1 MALGKNLKL
10 NKDKLIG
17 KAEAGTPTETP
28 PTEAVANVTE
38 ETPVAVPPEET
49 PVQENTPAQE
59 ETTPVMDTPLAEVKG
74 ASNGKTTPAK
84 ARVGGRT
91 LEKQAER
98 TGKTLAEPE
107 TSDQARKSNSPRQTS
122 QNQDSD
128 YINEQLNRVLYA
140 LDAFKKGDV
149 SVRLTKQNNDIFSE
163 IAEAYNSMVEMIGG
177 VGGEVSRISKVAGVE
192 GNLKARASAESA
204 SGFWKDM
211 INNINGL
218 VDSIA
223 VPVLEVGKVLK
234 NISRGNLD
242 ETFQIPVSGDFKVMA
257 ETINRTIDNL
267 NLFAGEV
274 TRVALEVGTEGKLGG
289 QASVPNVAGIWK
301 ELTDNVNAMASNLT
315 LQVRDIAKVTTAVAQ
330 GNLDQ
335 KVTVDLKGEMLQLK
349 ENINQMVDSLNI
361 FGDEVTRVAREVGTE
376 GKLGGQAKVPNVG
389 GVWKDLTDNVNT
401 MASNLTS
408 QLRDIANVATA
419 VAKGDLTQKITVNV
433 KGELAELKDNLN
445 QMVDS
450 LNIFADEVTRVAREV
465 GTEGILGGQANVPK
479 VAGVWKELTDNVNSM
494 ASNLTLQ
501 VRDIANVATAVAR
514 GELSQ
519 KITVNVNGELLQ
531 LKDSLNQMVDSLNI
545 FAGEVTRVA
554 LEVGT
559 EGKLGGQASVPN
571 VGGVWKDLTDNVN
584 YMASNLTLQV
594 RDIANVAT
602 AVAKGDLTQKITVDV
617 KGELLQL
624 KDNLNQMVDSLNIFA
639 GEVTRVAREVGTEG
653 KLGGQASVPNVGGVW
668 KDLTDNV
675 NYMASNLTL
684 QVRDI
689 ANVATAVARGDLSQK
704 ITVGVK
710 GELAELKDNLN
721 QMVDS
726 LNIFAGEVTRVA
738 LEVGTEG
745 KLGGQASVPNVAG
758 TWKALTDNVNSMA
771 SNLTLQV
778 RDIAN
783 VATAV
788 ARGDLSQKITVNV
801 KGELLQ
807 LKDNL
812 NQMVDSLNIF
822 AGEVTRVAR
831 EVGTEGK
838 LGGQAAVPNVAGTW
852 KALTDNV
859 NSMASNLT
867 LQVRDIANV
876 ATAVARG
883 DLSQKITVDVK
894 GELLQLK
901 DNLNQMVD
909 SLNIFAG
916 EVTRVAREV
925 GTEGILGGQANVPNV
940 GGVWKDLTENVNYMA
955 GNLTSQVRD
964 IANVATAVARG
975 DLSQKITVDVK
986 GELLELKNNLNQMV
1000 DSLNIF
1006 ADEVTRVAREVGT
1019 EGKLGGQ
1026 ANVPKVRG
1034 TWKELTD
1041 NVNSMASNLTLQVRD
1056 IANVATAVAKGDLT
1070 QKITVDVK
1078 GELLELKNILNQ
1090 MVDSLNIFAGEVT
1103 RVALEVGTEGKLGG
1117 QAAVPNV
1124 AGTWK
1129 MLTDNVNS
1137 MASNLTS
1144 QVRDIANVATAV
1156 AKGDLSQKMTVNVK
1170 GEILQLKDILNQMV
1184 DSLNIFAG
1192 EVTRVALEVGTEG
1205 RLGGQ
1210 AKVPNVAGVWKDLT
1224 DNVNTMA
1231 SNLTLQVRDIANVA
1245 TAVAKGDL
1253 TQKIT
1258 VNVRGELAELK
1269 DNLNQMVDSLN
1280 IFAGEVTRVALE
1292 VGTEGRL
1299 GGQASVPNVAG
1310 VWKDLTDNVN
1320 IMASNLTTQ
1329 VRGIVKVVTAV
1340 SKGDLT
1346 QKLTLQAKGEL
1357 ADLAD
1362 TINSMVEDLNRLAG
1376 EVSRVAR
1383 VAGVE
1388 GKLTERA
1395 TVHGVSG
1402 SWKELVDTLNDLLE
1416 SIVTPVLEVSR
1427 VVRSISEGDLTQ
1439 RVEIHTAGDILAMSN
1454 ALNLAVD
1461 NLNSLLGEINDSSLI
1476 VGSSSE
1482 EMAGKGLE
1490 MNRVTVD
1497 VALAMQQMAEGA
1509 QNQALKTDQAFK
1521 LIEEIMK
1528 ATKETANKADVV
1540 NRSAV
1545 MGEETSQ
1552 LGLKT
1557 VAEVVRNMEEISSS
1571 AALTA
1576 KTIEVLST
1584 RSQEISKSLGVI
1596 TDIAA
1601 QTNLLA
1607 LNAAIEAARAGE
1619 AGRGFAVVAE
1629 EIRKLAEGS
1638 RKSASEINT
1647 LVDDVKK
1654 DTSSAAAAIATM
1666 EGRVLKGKN
1675 ATFEASGAFKNI
1687 ATSSGETLRSAQDI
1701 LVSTE
1706 VQKTSIGDVVK
1717 YVEEVVAIAE
1727 QTATGTQ
1734 QVAVTAKQ
1742 LSASMQEL
1750 TTSSQRL
1757 NDIADDL
1764 QISISAFKLV
1774 NGNLVYPNRNARKL
1788 TAVPSARKRSY
1799 QGDDANDVDF
1809 DRKLNGKKPLKNR
1822 GQE

>member
-17 KAEAGTPTETP
+17 KTENGTPVEASTEGAALAP
-28 PTEAVANVTE
+28 VENPAN
-38 ETPVAVPPEET
+38 AQPEEM
-49 PVQENTPAQE
+49 PAQE
-59 ETTPVMDTPLAEVKG
+59 VATPEVHLPLVET
-74 ASNGKTTPAK
+74 NGRTATTK
-84 ARVGGRT
+84 ARAGGKSV
-91 LEKQAER
+91 EKKEEKEEKAIIES
-98 TGKTLAEPE
+98 E
-107 TSDQARKSNSPRQTS
+107 TNDQARKSNSPRQTT
-122 QNQDSD
+122 QTQDSD

-801 KGELLQ
+801 KGELAE

-838 LGGQAAVPNVAGTW
+838 LGGQASVPNVAGTW

-955 GNLTSQVRD
+955 SNLTSQVRD

-1026 ANVPKVRG
+1026 ASVPKVRG

-1117 QAAVPNV
+1117 QASVPNV

-1299 GGQASVPNVAG
+1299 GGQAKVPNVAG
-1310 VWKDLTDNVN
+1310 IWKDLTDNVN
-1320 IMASNLTTQ
+1320 TMASNLTTQ

-1439 RVEIHTAGDILAMSN
+1439 KVEIHTAGDILAMSN

-1461 NLNSLLGEINDSSLI
+1461 NLNALLGEINDSSLI

-1482 EMAGKGLE
+1482 EMAAKGLE

-1727 QTATGTQ
+1727 QTASGTQ
-1734 QVAVTAKQ
+1734 QVAGTAKQ
-1742 LSASMQEL
+1742 LSASMQEM
-1750 TTSSQRL
+1750 TSASQRL

-1764 QISISAFKLV
+1764 QGSISAFKLV
-1774 NGNLVYPNRNARKL
+1774 NGNLVFPNRNARKL
-1788 TAVPSARKRSY
+1788 SAVPAPRKRSFT
-1799 QGDDANDVDF
+1799 GDEANDVDF
-1809 DRKLNGKKPLKNR
+1809 DNKIASKKSSKNR

>member
-1 MALGKNLKL
+1 MKL
-10 NKDKLIG
+10 NKDKLI
-17 KAEAGTPTETP
+17 APLETSK
-28 PTEAVANVTE
+28 
-38 ETPVAVPPEET
+38 VPES
-49 PVQENTPAQE
+49 
-59 ETTPVMDTPLAEVKG
+59 TTPVSKPELAINPSLAKETVEEAVSTSGTPGISK
-74 ASNGKTTPAK
+74 NGREIKPV
-84 ARVGGRT
+84 RVSAGGN
-91 LEKQAER
+91 
-98 TGKTLAEPE
+98 
-107 TSDQARKSNSPRQTS
+107 SARKSSAAGDGSDTRE
-122 QNQDSD
+122 QN
-128 YINEQLNRVLYA
+128 YLNEQLNRVLYA

-149 SVRLTKQNNDIFSE
+149 SVRLTKQDDDIFAE

-234 NISRGNLD
+234 NISKGNLD

-274 TRVALEVGTEGKLGG
+274 TRVALEVGSEGKLGG
-289 QASVPNVAGIWK
+289 QASVPNVAGVWK
-301 ELTDNVNAMASNLT
+301 DLTDNVNTMASNLT
-315 LQVRDIAKVTTAVAQ
+315 SQVRDIANVATAVAK
-330 GNLDQ
+330 GDLTQ
-335 KVTVDLKGEMLQLK
+335 KITVDVKGELLQLK

-376 GKLGGQAKVPNVG
+376 GKLGGQARVPKVG
-389 GVWKDLTDNVNT
+389 GTWKELTDNVNT

-408 QLRDIANVATA
+408 QVRDIANVATA

-433 KGELAELKDNLN
+433 KGELLELKENIN

-450 LNIFADEVTRVAREV
+450 LNIFGDEVTRVAREV
-465 GTEGILGGQANVPK
+465 GTEGKLGGQANVPRVAGIWK
-479 VAGVWKELTDNVNSM
+479 ELTVNVNSMASNLTSQVRDIANVATSVARGDLSQKITVDVKGELLQLKENINQMVDSLNIFAGEVTRVALEVGTEGKLGGQAAVPNVAGVWKALTDNVNSM
-494 ASNLTLQ
+494 ASNLTSQ
-501 VRDIANVATAVAR
+501 VRDIANVATSVAK
-514 GELSQ
+514 GDLSQ
-519 KITVNVNGELLQ
+519 KMTVNVNGEILE
-531 LKDSLNQMVDSLNI
+531 LKNILNQMVDSLNI

-559 EGKLGGQASVPN
+559 EGKLGGQANVPN
-571 VGGVWKDLTDNVN
+571 VAGVWKALTDNVN
-584 YMASNLTLQV
+584 SMGSNLT
-594 RDIANVAT
+594 
-602 AVAKGDLTQKITVDV
+602 
-617 KGELLQL
+617 
-624 KDNLNQMVDSLNIFA
+624 S
-639 GEVTRVAREVGTEG
+639 
-653 KLGGQASVPNVGGVW
+653 
-668 KDLTDNV
+668 
-675 NYMASNLTL
+675 

-704 ITVGVK
+704 ITVDVK
-710 GELAELKDNLN
+710 GELLQLKENIN

-745 KLGGQASVPNVAG
+745 KLGGQAAVPNVAG
-758 TWKALTDNVNSMA
+758 VWKALTDNVNSMA
-771 SNLTLQV
+771 SNLT
-778 RDIAN
+778 
-783 VATAV
+783 
-788 ARGDLSQKITVNV
+788 S
-801 KGELLQ
+801 
-807 LKDNL
+807 
-812 NQMVDSLNIF
+812 
-822 AGEVTRVAR
+822 
-831 EVGTEGK
+831 
-838 LGGQAAVPNVAGTW
+838 
-852 KALTDNV
+852 
-859 NSMASNLT
+859 
-867 LQVRDIANV
+867 QVRDIANV

-901 DNLNQMVD
+901 DNINQMVD
-909 SLNIFAG
+909 SLNIFGA

-925 GTEGILGGQANVPNV
+925 GTEGILGGQANVPRVAGIWKELTVNVNSMASNLTSQVRDIANVATSVARGDLSQKITVDVKGELLQLKENINQMVDSLNIFAGEVTRVALEVGTEGKLGGQAAVPNVAGVWKALTDNVNSMGSNLTSQVRDIANVATAVARGDLSQKMTVNVKGEILELKNILNQMVDSLNIFAGEVTRVALEVGTEGKLGGQAAVPSV
-940 GGVWKDLTENVNYMA
+940 GGVWKDLTDNVNFMA
-955 GNLTSQVRD
+955 SNLTSQVRD

-986 GELLELKNNLNQMV
+986 GELLQLKDNINQMV

-1026 ANVPKVRG
+1026 ADVPKVRG

-1041 NVNSMASNLTLQVRD
+1041 NVNTMASNLTLQVRD
-1056 IANVATAVAKGDLT
+1056 IANVATAVAKGDLS
-1070 QKITVDVK
+1070 QKMTVNVK
-1078 GELLELKNILNQ
+1078 GEILELKNILNQ

-1124 AGTWK
+1124 G
-1129 MLTDNVNS
+1129 
-1137 MASNLTS
+1137 
-1144 QVRDIANVATAV
+1144 
-1156 AKGDLSQKMTVNVK
+1156 
-1170 GEILQLKDILNQMV
+1170 
-1184 DSLNIFAG
+1184 
-1192 EVTRVALEVGTEG
+1192 
-1205 RLGGQ
+1205 
-1210 AKVPNVAGVWKDLT
+1210 GVWKDLT

-1231 SNLTLQVRDIANVA
+1231 SNLT
-1245 TAVAKGDL
+1245 
-1253 TQKIT
+1253 
-1258 VNVRGELAELK
+1258 
-1269 DNLNQMVDSLN
+1269 
-1280 IFAGEVTRVALE
+1280 
-1292 VGTEGRL
+1292 
-1299 GGQASVPNVAG
+1299 
-1310 VWKDLTDNVN
+1310 
-1320 IMASNLTTQ
+1320 TQ
-1329 VRGIVKVVTAV
+1329 VRGIVKIVTSV

-1346 QKLTLQAKGEL
+1346 QKLILEAKGEV
-1357 ADLAD
+1357 ADLAE
-1362 TINSMVEDLNRLAG
+1362 TINRMVDDLNRLAG

-1395 TVHGVSG
+1395 TVHGVGG

-1427 VVRSISEGDLTQ
+1427 VVRAISEGDLTQ
-1439 RVEIHTAGDILAMSN
+1439 KVEIHTTGDLLSMSN
-1454 ALNLAVD
+1454 ALNLAVE
-1461 NLNSLLGEINDSSLI
+1461 NLNSLLGEINDSSLV

-1482 EMAGKGLE
+1482 EMAEKGKE
-1490 MNRVTVD
+1490 MSRVTVD

-1528 ATKETANKADVV
+1528 ATKATANKADVV
-1540 NRSAV
+1540 NRAAIL
-1545 MGEETSQ
+1545 GEETSQ

-1557 VAEVVRNMEEISSS
+1557 VAEVVKNMEEISSA

-1596 TDIAA
+1596 TDIAS

-1638 RKSASEINT
+1638 RKSASEIET
-1647 LVDDVKK
+1647 LVNDVKK
-1654 DTSSAAAAIATM
+1654 DTSSAAAAISTM

-1687 ATSSGETLRSAQDI
+1687 ATSSGETLRTSQDI
-1701 LVSTE
+1701 LTATE
-1706 VQKTSIGDVVK
+1706 VQKASISDVVK

-1727 QTATGTQ
+1727 QTASGTQ
-1734 QVAVTAKQ
+1734 QVAGTAKQ
-1742 LSASMQEL
+1742 LSGSMQEM
-1750 TTSSQRL
+1750 TASSQQL

-1764 QISISAFKLV
+1764 QLGISAFKLLDEVWTYQQSLPVRPSRIYPAKTLPSHRDQLVRTNGMANSGEVTPNNRPKRVLPPDNNLKKDGKPTPV
-1774 NGNLVYPNRNARKL
+1774 NGENI
-1788 TAVPSARKRSY
+1788 
-1799 QGDDANDVDF
+1799 
-1809 DRKLNGKKPLKNR
+1809 KKMPAKKTVNKPKS
-1822 GQE
+1822 

>member
-1 MALGKNLKL
+1 MKL

-17 KAEAGTPTETP
+17 KTEAETP
-28 PTEAVANVTE
+28 PVPPTDAAAASAAELTPA
-38 ETPVAVPPEET
+38 ETPRET
-49 PVQENTPAQE
+49 PAPEPTNPVV
-59 ETTPVMDTPLAEVKG
+59 ETAG
-74 ASNGKTTPAK
+74 ADAGEKPTASK
-84 ARVGGRT
+84 ARAGGKA
-91 LEKQAER
+91 LEKQADKGE
-98 TGKTLAEPE
+98 KTAIQAQD
-107 TSDQARKSNSPRQTS
+107 DQARKSNTPRQS
-122 QNQDSD
+122 QIQNSD

-192 GNLKARASAESA
+192 GNLKARASAENA

-450 LNIFADEVTRVAREV
+450 LNIFADEVTRVSREV
-465 GTEGILGGQANVPK
+465 GTEGILGGQASVPN
-479 VAGVWKELTDNVNSM
+479 VAGVWK
-494 ASNLTLQ
+494 A
-501 VRDIANVATAVAR
+501 
-514 GELSQ
+514 
-519 KITVNVNGELLQ
+519 
-531 LKDSLNQMVDSLNI
+531 
-545 FAGEVTRVA
+545 
-554 LEVGT
+554 
-559 EGKLGGQASVPN
+559 
-571 VGGVWKDLTDNVN
+571 LTDNVN

-602 AVAKGDLTQKITVDV
+602 AVARGDLSQKITVGV
-617 KGELLQL
+617 RGELAEL

-653 KLGGQASVPNVGGVW
+653 KLGGQASVPNVAGVW

-704 ITVGVK
+704 ITVGVR

-788 ARGDLSQKITVNV
+788 ARGDLSQKITVGV
-801 KGELLQ
+801 KGELAE

-838 LGGQAAVPNVAGTW
+838 LGGQANVPNVGGVW
-852 KALTDNV
+852 KDLTDNV
-859 NSMASNLT
+859 NYMAGNLT
-867 LQVRDIANV
+867 SQMRDIANV
-876 ATAVARG
+876 ATAVAKG
-883 DLSQKITVDVK
+883 DLTQKITVDVK

-955 GNLTSQVRD
+955 SNLTLQVRD

-1026 ANVPKVRG
+1026 ASVPKVRG

-1056 IANVATAVAKGDLT
+1056 IANVASAVAKGDLT

-1103 RVALEVGTEGKLGG
+1103 RVAVEVGTEGKLGG
-1117 QAAVPNV
+1117 QASVPNV

-1129 MLTDNVNS
+1129 
-1137 MASNLTS
+1137 A
-1144 QVRDIANVATAV
+1144 
-1156 AKGDLSQKMTVNVK
+1156 
-1170 GEILQLKDILNQMV
+1170 
-1184 DSLNIFAG
+1184 
-1192 EVTRVALEVGTEG
+1192 
-1205 RLGGQ
+1205 
-1210 AKVPNVAGVWKDLT
+1210 LT

-1299 GGQASVPNVAG
+1299 GGQAKVPNVAG

-1320 IMASNLTTQ
+1320 VMASNLTTQ

-1357 ADLAD
+1357 AELAD

-1395 TVHGVSG
+1395 SVPGVSG

-1439 RVEIHTAGDILAMSN
+1439 KVEIQTAGDILAMSN

-1461 NLNSLLGEINDSSLI
+1461 NLNALLGEINDSSLI

-1482 EMAGKGLE
+1482 EMAAKGLE

-1638 RKSASEINT
+1638 RKSASEIAT
-1647 LVDDVKK
+1647 LVEDVKK

-1727 QTATGTQ
+1727 QTASGTQ
-1734 QVAVTAKQ
+1734 QVAGTAKQ
-1742 LSASMQEL
+1742 LSGSMQEL
-1750 TTSSQRL
+1750 TASSQSL
-1757 NDIADDL
+1757 NDIAEDL
-1764 QISISAFKLV
+1764 QVSISAFKLV
-1774 NGNLVYPNRNARKL
+1774 NGSVGYPNRNNRKFTAMPAARRSFNGTDL
-1788 TAVPSARKRSY
+1788 DENQLIRKAAS
-1799 QGDDANDVDF
+1799 
-1809 DRKLNGKKPLKNR
+1809 KKATKNR